1 MKKEKVLALLLTAAM
16 CTTTAAPVFAADF
29 ADDTAETMA
38 VTAENNAET
47 ETESTD
53 ELSTNLEE
61 TDPEV
66 ITEESSGEY
75 EENQVSSEAEAFQ
88 MADTQSADFSDAIT
102 EEDTDAVGGIRTT
115 VIPANNAEVT
125 GTIKRQLAPDY
136 YRIDLTTGGTLT
148 LKGSKTGNVNFY
160 GTLMDAVTDKELG
173 TFDKRS
179 WAGDC
184 LYDATFELAKGS
196 YLIKIDNGTSE
207 SSTETYVMKTKFR
220 ANAGL
225 TFAENSNDDFES
237 ASSISAGKVIKGHL
251 ATNNTSDYYKIQIP
265 ATGEYNFITK
275 NTAGNNSTQYLYDV
289 ERQQLERITTYGSR
303 EQKMELTK
311 GTYYYHF
318 TTDGY
323 TKDVGDYWFKVV
335 GHTHSYKTSYSYK
348 ATPYNNGSITK
359 KCSGCGKTISET
371 VYRPETVQLSTRS
384 YTYNGK
390 SKKPSV
396 TVIAANGKALSS
408 SSYTVSYEKDTVSAG
423 RHKVKIT
430 LKGRYSGT
438 MGRYYVIN
446 PKATSIQSVKGFK
459 KGFQVNIKA
468 QSKRNATGYQVQYST
483 RTDFSNAKTTNV
495 SGTVPQFKGLKGKT
509 NYYVRVR
516 VYKKSGKKTYYS
528 SWSSATRVK
537 TK

>member
-16 CTTTAAPVFAADF
+16 CATTVSPVFAADF
-29 ADDTAETMA
+29 ADETAETVA
-38 VTAENNAET
+38 VTAENSAET
-47 ETESTD
+47 ETGSAAD
-53 ELSTNLEE
+53 VNADLEE
-61 TDPEV
+61 TAPEV
-66 ITEESSGEY
+66 LTEEASEEY
-75 EENQVSSEAEAFQ
+75 EEDQVSPEAEEFQ
-88 MADTQSADFSDAIT
+88 MADTQAADFSDAIT
-102 EEDTDAVGGIRTT
+102 EEDTDAVGSINPT

-148 LKGSKTGNVNFY
+148 LKGSKTGDTNFY
-160 GTLMDAVTDKELG
+160 CTLMDAVTENEIG
-173 TFDKRS
+173 TFDRRS
-179 WAGDC
+179 WNGDC
-184 LYDATFELAKGS
+184 LYDETFELAKGS

-207 SSTETYVMKTKFR
+207 SSTATYVLKTKFR

-225 TFAENSNDDFES
+225 TFAENSNDNFES
-237 ASSISAGKVIKGHL
+237 ASSISVGKVIKGHL
-251 ATNNTSDYYKIQIP
+251 AKNNTDDYYKIQIP
-265 ATGEYNFITK
+265 ATGEYNFVTK

-303 EQKMELTK
+303 EQKIELTK
-311 GTYYYHF
+311 GTYYYLF

-323 TKDVGDYWFKVV
+323 KNDVGDYWFKVV

-359 KCSGCGKTISET
+359 KCSGCGKTVSET
-371 VYRPETVQLSTRS
+371 VYRPEKVQLSTRS

-396 TVIAANGKALSS
+396 TVIAVNGKALSS

-430 LKGRYSGT
+430 LKGRYSGE
-438 MGRYYVIN
+438 MSRYYVIN
-446 PKATSIQSVKGFK
+446 PKATYIQSTKGFK
-459 KGFQVNIKA
+459 KGFKVTMKA

-483 RTDFSNAKTTNV
+483 SADFSNAKTQNV
-495 SGTVPQFKGLKGKT
+495 SGTAPQFKGLKGKT

-516 VYKKSGKKTYYS
+516 VYKKSAKTYYS
-528 SWSSATRVK
+528 SWSAATRVK